1 MFAFSVS
8 YRWKCRVNVSQSR
21 RERIGDW
28 LRKLATRI
36 DRRYSLAIAIEATPA
51 ISRRDEI
58 LCIKHG
64 VDKML
69 WAVNA
74 TVEAQAEE
82 VLLMAATKEKHGT
95 PT

>member
-1 MFAFSVS
+1 MFTFSVS
-8 YRWKCRVNVSQSR
+8 YRWKCRVNTSQSR

-36 DRRYSLAIAIEATPA
+36 DRRFSLAIAIEATPA
-51 ISRRDEI
+51 ISRHDEI
-58 LCIKHG
+58 NCIRFG
-64 VDKML
+64 IDKML

-82 VLLMAATKEKHGT
+82 VLLTAMTKEKHGT